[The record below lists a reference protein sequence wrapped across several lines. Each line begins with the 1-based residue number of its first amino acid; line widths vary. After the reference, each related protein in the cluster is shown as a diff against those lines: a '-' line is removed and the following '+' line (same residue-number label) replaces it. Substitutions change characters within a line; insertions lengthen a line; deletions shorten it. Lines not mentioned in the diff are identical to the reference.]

1 MSEHVR
7 GPRPDLA
14 AGVPVGVVAV
24 PGSADGRT
32 GVRVRLEPSREAGVA
47 GVDYVDQP
55 TFLLLPDRLD
65 TGTVAVDIRG
75 SIRHG
80 VSEMSRGFAGLAFHI
95 TDDFTRFECVYL
107 RPANGARE
115 NPPSPRDQ
123 RAIQYFSYP
132 NWPFDRLRDEKAGE
146 YERPADV
153 GLDTWTR
160 LTVRISSEK
169 VTPLVDGAEVLQVPR
184 LDPATGSGVGLFVD
198 IGTDAL
204 FANVTVDARRERSS
218 SASPGQRAPGQAGT
232 PTTDG
237 GSR

>member
-7 GPRPDLA
+7 VPRPDLA
-14 AGVPVGVVAV
+14 AGLPVGVVAV
-24 PGSADGRT
+24 PVSADGRE
-32 GVRVRLEPSREAGVA
+32 GVRVRLEPSREEGVP

-65 TGTVAVDIRG
+65 TGTIAVDVRA

-107 RPANGARE
+107 RPANGTRE
-115 NPPSPRDQ
+115 NPPPPRDQ

-132 NWPFDRLRDEKAGE
+132 NWPFDRLREERAEE

-160 LTVRISSEK
+160 LTVQISAEK
-169 VTPLVDGAEVLQVPR
+169 VTALVDGEEVLQVLR
-184 LDPATGSGVGLFVD
+184 LDPAPGSGVGLFVD
-198 IGTDAL
+198 IGTDAH
-204 FANVTVDARRERSS
+204 FANVTVDTLTETHERDQAR
-218 SASPGQRAPGQAGT
+218 T
-232 PTTDG
+232 PAADG
-237 GSR
+237 GLR